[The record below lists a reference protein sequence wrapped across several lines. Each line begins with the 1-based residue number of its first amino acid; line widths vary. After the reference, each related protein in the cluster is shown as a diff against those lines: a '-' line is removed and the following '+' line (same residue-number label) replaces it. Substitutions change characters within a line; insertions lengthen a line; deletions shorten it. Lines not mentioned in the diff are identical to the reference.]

1 MFWMDACWLN
11 FWKISF
17 EDLLQCQDMLDL
29 HVFHYQVDFTKYK
42 TLVIQM
48 FVKQMS
54 NESKKAKLEL
64 LCGIEVFLGFDCII
78 RMLPYVQSL
87 SKFVQ
92 TQNIFIC
99 DFVVIIKS
107 CEGDL
112 Y

>member
-1 MFWMDACWLN
+1 MDACWLN